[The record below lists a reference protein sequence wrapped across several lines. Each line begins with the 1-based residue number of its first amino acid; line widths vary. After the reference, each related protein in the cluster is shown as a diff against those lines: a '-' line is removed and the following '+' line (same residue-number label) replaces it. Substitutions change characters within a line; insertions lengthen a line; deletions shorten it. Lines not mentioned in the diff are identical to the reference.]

1 MHDRLDQRPSRRR
14 QSAPFGYH
22 RGRYDEGSGECRVN
36 RFALGGFRQLTLV
49 RRLRH
54 RLGGAEPACHVEFE
68 TPTSIRSKLL
78 AAGFSEVEVI
88 GAMLAPLRIL
98 YKIAPGL
105 AARLAPAISR
115 REEVLSNTGLTRAL
129 AGHMIAIA
137 RK

>member
-36 RFALGGFRQLTLV
+36 RFALGGFRQFTLV
-49 RRLRH
+49 RRLHH
-54 RLGGAEPACHVEFE
+54 RLGGAEPACHVELE
-68 TPTSIRSKLL
+68 TPASIRSKLL
-78 AAGFSEVEVI
+78 AAGFSEAQVT
-88 GAMLAPLRIL
+88 GAMPASFRIL

-129 AGHMIAIA
+129 AGHVIATA